1 MTGKML
7 KINWLRLALA
17 LVLPL
22 VAITL
27 FIPKPVEGA

>member
-1 MTGKML
+1 MS
-7 KINWLRLALA
+7 KINWLWLAIVV
-17 LVLPL
+17 VLLL